1 MQSQDRVGRETM
13 PRLSIHIRYD
23 DGGLLG
29 PGEAALL
36 EAIAREGSISAAGR
50 SMNLSCTRAWYL
62 LAEINRAFDESLVAP
77 EIGGRSGGRTAL
89 TERGEELIRHYRAIE
104 REARL
109 ATAPRL
115 KALQALFRE
124 SRRRQGVA
132 RSAGRRLHHDQVL
145 R

>member
-1 MQSQDRVGRETM
+1 M
-13 PRLSIHIRYD
+13 PRLSIHIRFDY
-23 DGGLLG
+23 GSLLG

-36 EAIAREGSISAAGR
+36 EAIAREGSMSAAGR
-50 SMNLSCTRAWYL
+50 SMSLSCTRAWKL
-62 LAEINRAFDESLVAP
+62 LAQINRAFDATLVAT
-77 EIGGRSGGRTAL
+77 EIDGRSGGRTAL
-89 TERGEELIRHYRAIE
+89 TERGEEIVRHYRAIE

-115 KALQALFRE
+115 KALQSLFRQ
-124 SRRRQGVA
+124 SRRSQGVA